1 MSPFTIRATTTND
14 RAWIENF
21 MMAEWGAA
29 PQAVR
34 GALFYPHE
42 LPGFIAEDANA
53 HIVGIA
59 TYRQLEPATCEL
71 ATLNSRQAGLGIG
84 GALIGAVADAAKALG
99 CNKLVVVTTND
110 NWQALRFYQRRGFVL
125 STVRIGAVNM
135 SRQTLKPQIPLLGND
150 DIPIR
155 DELELALALTSK
167 ELP

>member
-1 MSPFTIRATTTND
+1 MSHFTIRATTTND

-34 GALFYPHE
+34 GELFYPHE
-42 LPGFIAEDANA
+42 LPGFIAEDADA
-53 HIVGIA
+53 QMIGIA
-59 TYRQLEPATCEL
+59 TYRQLDPATCEL

-84 GALIGAVADAAKALG
+84 GALISVVAEAAKALG
-99 CNKLVVVTTND
+99 CTRLVVVTTND

-125 STVRIGAVNM
+125 SEVRIGAVNT
-135 SRQTLKPQIPLLGND
+135 SRQTLKPQIPVTGND

-155 DELELALALTSK
+155 DELELEMTFAD
-167 ELP
+167 